1 MLASHYLVLV
11 ALVFPGCLAK
21 VQDKT
26 VSEARSPSG
35 KWTATVVERDA
46 GVMTGSII
54 VFLHPS
60 AKRPDAGEAL
70 IAVTDG
76 PAPRVEFIEDAKLRV
91 RLFGG
96 ARHNQRGEAS
106 GITILYE

>member
-1 MLASHYLVLV
+1 MLA
-11 ALVFPGCLAK
+11 FPGCLAK
-21 VQDKT
+21 VRDKT
-26 VSEARSPSG
+26 ISEARSPSG

-70 IAVTDG
+70 IAITDG
-76 PAPRVEFIEDAKLRV
+76 TAPSVDFIEDAKLRV

-96 ARHNQRGEAS
+96 TKHNQREEAL
-106 GITILYE
+106 GVTIVYE